1 MVEWFCDKPTL
12 VANNIT
18 AVCKFYFG
26 KNACSFWHTVVLFV
40 PRLVAKLSYAFFG
53 CVAPAIHLFLLG
65 GMKVELYQ
73 PFHELFSTVGETTN
87 QLLKLCQDDEMRK
100 LLLRQQEAVAKAL
113 KDYCEILNK
122 KA

>member
-1 MVEWFCDKPTL
+1 
-12 VANNIT
+12 
-18 AVCKFYFG
+18 
-26 KNACSFWHTVVLFV
+26 
-40 PRLVAKLSYAFFG
+40 
-53 CVAPAIHLFLLG
+53 
-65 GMKVELYQ
+65 MKVELYQ

-122 KA
+122 KAWKEPFGVLFIWYLDIMISY

>member
-1 MVEWFCDKPTL
+1 MLFLAYCCVVRAKACRKVELCIFR
-12 VANNIT
+12 
-18 AVCKFYFG
+18 VCSSCY
-26 KNACSFWHTVVLFV
+26 T
-40 PRLVAKLSYAFFG
+40 P
-53 CVAPAIHLFLLG
+53 FLLG

>member
-1 MVEWFCDKPTL
+1 M
-12 VANNIT
+12 
-18 AVCKFYFG
+18 
-26 KNACSFWHTVVLFV
+26 
-40 PRLVAKLSYAFFG
+40 
-53 CVAPAIHLFLLG
+53 
-65 GMKVELYQ
+65 ELYQ